1 MKKINIGIIGFGN
14 VGSGVVRILRDRK
27 AMLSGKIGSPINI
40 KKICDSDLTSKR
52 NVSVEK
58 SLLSKNVSDILDD
71 PQIDVVI
78 ELIGGIH
85 PSKEFVIA
93 ALKKGKH
100 VITANKALLA
110 QCGRELF
117 ALAQD
122 CGKSIYFE
130 AAVGA
135 GIPIIKSL
143 REGLVANKF
152 NSVFGIVNG
161 TSNYVLSAMTGKNCS
176 FSEALREAKI
186 KGFAEKDPTF
196 DIEGIDSAHKLI
208 ILTYLCF
215 GKFVDINDVFV
226 EGISSVS
233 NLDINYA
240 KELGFSIK
248 LLAIAKKEADS
259 LEVRVHPTLVRD
271 SHMLASV
278 DGVFNAIYVSSDLA
292 GELLFYGPGAGQMSA
307 ASAVVSDLVD
317 LIQDLKAGMFRPTL
331 NNVPDIAIKR
341 LRRIDEFE
349 SRHYIRF
356 TTLDKPGV
364 LAKISGVLS
373 KFGISIASVT
383 QKERAKAKSVPIVMV
398 IHEAK
403 EKNLRSA
410 LEIIDRLNI
419 IKEKSVA
426 IRIEDIQRS

>member
-1 MKKINIGIIGFGN
+1 MKKINVGIIGFGN

-27 AMLSGKIGSPINI
+27 TMLSGKIGTQIDI
-40 KKICDSDLTSKR
+40 KKIVDADITTKR

-58 SLLSKNVSDILDD
+58 GLLSRKASDILDD
-71 PQIDVVI
+71 PLIDVVV
-78 ELIGGIH
+78 ELVGGIH
-85 PSKEFVIA
+85 PSKEFICE

-100 VITANKALLA
+100 VVTANKALLA
-110 QCGRELF
+110 EHGRELF

-122 CGKSIYFE
+122 CGKRIYFE
-130 AAVGA
+130 ASVGA

-152 NSVFGIVNG
+152 NSIFGIVNG
-161 TSNYVLSAMTGKNCS
+161 TSNYVLSSMTGKNCS
-176 FSEALREAKI
+176 FSEALREAKL

-208 ILTYLCF
+208 ILIFLCF
-215 GKFVDINDVFV
+215 GKFVDMREVFI

-233 NLDINYA
+233 ISDINYA

-248 LLAIAKKEADS
+248 LLAIAKREGDS
-259 LEVRVHPTLVRD
+259 LEVRVHPTFVRD

-292 GELLFYGPGAGQMSA
+292 GDLLFYGPGAGQLSA

-317 LIQDLKAGMFRPTL
+317 LTQDLKAGMFSPTL
-331 NNVPDIAIKR
+331 NSIQDATIKK
-341 LRRIDEFE
+341 LRKINEFE
-349 SRHYIRF
+349 SRYYIRF

-364 LAKISGVLS
+364 LASISGVLS

-383 QKERAKAKSVPIVMV
+383 QKQRAKAKSVPIVMV

-403 EKNLRSA
+403 EKNLRQA

-426 IRIEDIQRS
+426 IRIEDI